1 MRGWY
6 AVFCKETAN
15 FFVSPIAY
23 AVMAC
28 FLLISGFFFWA
39 NVSFMS
45 LISLQAASN
54 PMISERINVN
64 DVVIRPL
71 VQNMSIILLFVM
83 PLLTMRLFS
92 EEKKTGTI
100 ELLLCYPITDVGVLM
115 GKFIATLLML
125 ATMLFGTFSFPLML
139 AGVGKPDFGIFFGGY
154 LGLFLMGAA
163 FAALGMFISSL
174 TENQI
179 VAGAISFGAALLCW
193 VLSWSSTMTSET
205 TGLVLKQLSILEH
218 LDSFNKGILSLPD
231 VSFFVLFIAFFL
243 FLTLRSLESYR
254 WRGVKNETQRN
265 ENVSSCSAAALLPES
280 SSFWQ
285 SSLQFNT

>member
-6 AVFCKETAN
+6 AIFSKETAN

-23 AVMAC
+23 AVIAC

-45 LISLQAASN
+45 IISLQAASN
-54 PMISERINVN
+54 PMIAERINLN

-71 VQNMSIILLFVM
+71 VQNMSIILLFVI

-100 ELLLCYPITDVGVLM
+100 ELLLTYPITDTGVLM
-115 GKFIATLLML
+115 GKFLATLLL
-125 ATMLFGTFSFPLML
+125 LIAMLFGTISFPVLL
-139 AGVGKPDFGIFFGGY
+139 LGIGKPDFGIFLSGY
-154 LGLFLMGAA
+154 LGLLLMGAA
-163 FAALGMFISSL
+163 FVALGMFISSL

-193 VLSWSSTMTSET
+193 VLSWTSSITSET
-205 TGLVLKQLSILEH
+205 VGSVLKQLSILEH
-218 LDSFNKGILSLPD
+218 LESFNKGVLSLPD
-231 VSFFVLFIAFFL
+231 LSFFVLFTVFFL
-243 FLTLRSLESYR
+243 FLTLRSIETYR
-254 WRGVKNETQRN
+254 WRG
-265 ENVSSCSAAALLPES
+265 
-280 SSFWQ
+280 
-285 SSLQFNT
+285 

>member
-6 AVFCKETAN
+6 SVFCKETAN

-23 AVMAC
+23 AVTAC

-54 PMISERINVN
+54 PMISERINVT

-71 VQNMSIILLFVM
+71 IQNMSIVLLFVM

-100 ELLLCYPITDVGVLM
+100 ELLLCYPITDTGVLL
-115 GKFIATLLML
+115 GKFVATVLML
-125 ATMLFGTFSFPLML
+125 LTMLLGTFTFPIML
-139 AGVGKPDFGIFFGGY
+139 AGVGKPDFGVLLSGY
-154 LGLFLMGAA
+154 LGLLLMGGA
-163 FAALGMFISSL
+163 FIAMGMFISSL

-179 VAGAISFGAALLCW
+179 VAAAVSFGAALLCW

-231 VSFFVLFIAFFL
+231 VSFFVLFTVFFL

-254 WRGVKNETQRN
+254 WRG
-265 ENVSSCSAAALLPES
+265 
-280 SSFWQ
+280 
-285 SSLQFNT
+285 